1 MGEDG
6 ARAYPIPSA
15 TERDAATAQLAALE
29 ADQVALAERIVQPW
43 WYDVALGLLLF
54 GFFSSYSSH
63 SIWVIAGA
71 LVLFLAGIA
80 GLVSAYQ
87 RITGVW
93 WDARKVG
100 PVQDRV
106 QRALRQWAVGY
117 VVLFALG
124 GAAEFLLDV
133 RGAMVVVGAVLG
145 ASAGLLS
152 RWVTRIYVAGLRAG
166 R

>member
-1 MGEDG
+1 MPVGGEPVTD
-6 ARAYPIPSA
+6 PQ
-15 TERDAATAQLAALE
+15 AAAAQLAALQSDRAAV
-29 ADQVALAERIVQPW
+29 ADRLMQPW

-106 QRALRQWAVGY
+106 QRAIRWWATGY
-117 VVLFALG
+117 FVLFALG
-124 GAAEFLLDV
+124 GAAEFLLDL